1 MSDPVELS
9 QRHAALVDARKNEK
23 YALRADATDLGQ
35 RAVPASSDDRTFARM
50 GPISNGISNLL
61 AVGNLDR
68 GWLVALVW
76 TLGTKVEGEI
86 KMLARFGTVFYWC
99 GLAIA
104 FACSIAAT
112 IILMAIIRGK
122 LSGSEVWMAAEFFV
136 AVGVVAVGV
145 SRAVDSRL

>member
-1 MSDPVELS
+1 MMAPTEAAIMHRLSTSLRQGAGDGATCLGVSCSFTYLAELV
-9 QRHAALVDARKNEK
+9 AMGIKL
-23 YALRADATDLGQ
+23 
-35 RAVPASSDDRTFARM
+35 SSD
-50 GPISNGISNLL
+50 GVL
-61 AVGNLDR
+61 R
-68 GWLVALVW
+68 G
-76 TLGTKVEGEI
+76 
-86 KMLARFGTVFYWC
+86 RFGTVLYWC
-99 GLAIA
+99 SLAIA

>member
-1 MSDPVELS
+1 
-9 QRHAALVDARKNEK
+9 
-23 YALRADATDLGQ
+23 
-35 RAVPASSDDRTFARM
+35 M
-50 GPISNGISNLL
+50 GRPISNRIRRIGFSNLL

-68 GWLVALVW
+68 GWLVALLW
-76 TLGTKVEGEI
+76 TRAAGEI

-99 GLAIA
+99 SLAIA

-112 IILMAIIRGK
+112 IILMAIIKGMP
-122 LSGSEVWMAAEFFV
+122 SGSEVWMAAEFFV

>member
-1 MSDPVELS
+1 MGIELLSDES
-9 QRHAALVDARKNEK
+9 
-23 YALRADATDLGQ
+23 ALRG
-35 RAVPASSDDRTFARM
+35 
-50 GPISNGISNLL
+50 
-61 AVGNLDR
+61 
-68 GWLVALVW
+68 
-76 TLGTKVEGEI
+76 
-86 KMLARFGTVFYWC
+86 RFGTVFYWC
-99 GLAIA
+99 SLAIT